1 MVWEHILDI
10 VFEVRAKVMDILD
23 ARNEILSKIHK
34 KYEIKLSRY
43 DITYSPE
50 KYGDLSLPC
59 FKISKELNKNPMEIA
74 KELEKDEELRAKFKD
89 IKAVGPY
96 LNFWI
101 DYEKALLEIVESFRT
116 YGKLLIF
123 PKKKTKVLLEHTSA
137 NPTGPLHV
145 GRARNPIVGD
155 SIARI
160 LRAYGF
166 DVITEYYVD
175 DMGFQIASLVWG
187 CLKYGFPKEES
198 AYEYVKIYRKANEEI
213 ESKGLQS
220 EVLNII
226 RKYENGEL
234 KDIFERIV
242 DAVMKDIIASLK
254 RINVEFDSFVK
265 ESKFVLEGHVK
276 EVIKKLSEHGLL
288 RRDETGA
295 LYVDLKDIC
304 PEITKGMKDTAIYLT
319 RSDGTSLY
327 VLRDIAYHL
336 EKSSRADQL
345 INILGEDHK
354 LEGTFIRR
362 IVEILGGKPP
372 EIVFYSFVS
381 LPGGKMSTR
390 KGRVVY
396 LDDFINEAIE
406 KAYEELIKRRP
417 EMNKDEARAIS
428 EKIGIGAVRY
438 NIVKVQL
445 EKQITFK
452 WEEALSLEGDSAPFV
467 MYSFVRAK
475 GILNKLNEDLLDIRT
490 PSLEHEWE
498 IKLLR
503 KILQFRDFVE
513 EAALTR
519 RPYIVAKYA
528 SDLASTFNRFYDN
541 CPVLHEKDEN
551 KKKTRAVLVLL
562 AARALEE
569 SFELLGIEMPEKI

>member
-1 MVWEHILDI
+1 M
-10 VFEVRAKVMDILD
+10 
-23 ARNEILSKIHK
+23 
-34 KYEIKLSRY
+34 
-43 DITYSPE
+43 
-50 KYGDLSLPC
+50 
-59 FKISKELNKNPMEIA
+59 
-74 KELEKDEELRAKFKD
+74 
-89 IKAVGPY
+89 
-96 LNFWI
+96 
-101 DYEKALLEIVESFRT
+101 
-116 YGKLLIF
+116 
-123 PKKKTKVLLEHTSA
+123 
-137 NPTGPLHV
+137 
-145 GRARNPIVGD
+145 
-155 SIARI
+155 
-160 LRAYGF
+160 
-166 DVITEYYVD
+166 
-175 DMGFQIASLVWG
+175 
-187 CLKYGFPKEES
+187 
-198 AYEYVKIYRKANEEI
+198 
-213 ESKGLQS
+213 
-220 EVLNII
+220 
-226 RKYENGEL
+226 
-234 KDIFERIV
+234 
-242 DAVMKDIIASLK
+242 
-254 RINVEFDSFVK
+254 
-265 ESKFVLEGHVK
+265 
-276 EVIKKLSEHGLL
+276 
-288 RRDETGA
+288 
-295 LYVDLKDIC
+295 
-304 PEITKGMKDTAIYLT
+304 
-319 RSDGTSLY
+319 
-327 VLRDIAYHL
+327 LRDIAYHL

-417 EMNKDEARAIS
+417 EMNKDEARTIS

-562 AARALEE
+562 SARALEE